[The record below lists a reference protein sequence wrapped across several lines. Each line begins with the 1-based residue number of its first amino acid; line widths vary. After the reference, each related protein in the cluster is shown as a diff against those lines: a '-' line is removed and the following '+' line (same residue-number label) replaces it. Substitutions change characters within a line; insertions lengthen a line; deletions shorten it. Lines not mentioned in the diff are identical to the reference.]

1 MLGALGVVGK
11 IVGVGGQVLTAKSD
25 LKRVKIEAEAKA
37 IMKAAESSETWE
49 RMSAEN
55 AKNSWKDEFWTIV
68 LSIPLILSFIPHLQP
83 FVVQGFD
90 ALEDVPDWYKWSI
103 MSAIG
108 FAFARKSLPDLAS
121 WKRR

>member
-1 MLGALGVVGK
+1 MKWLAELLGIGGK
-11 IVGVGGQVLTAKSD
+11 ILTAHTD

-37 IMKAAESSETWE
+37 IMKAAESTESWE

-68 LSIPLILSFIPHLQP
+68 LAIPLILSFIPNLQP
-83 FVVQGFD
+83 YVVLGFD
-90 ALEDVPDWYKWSI
+90 ALADVPDWYRWAL

-108 FAFARKSLPDLAS
+108 FAFARKALPDLAS